1 MTDLDCY
8 VEALATGTLLGIDRH
23 WGPAQV
29 DALLGGEGHDGLNV
43 DAHNWWRDYGLAEI
57 FWQRGSLAHH
67 WRGHHFSLQLHR
79 LPHDWCTPNEML
91 RARYGEF
98 RPRTSFTD
106 LQAALAERDIPLVEV
121 PRHDEDYREYRQ
133 PSSGATVLVVNH
145 HPDPDPDYPTLAF
158 GDLYRIGSAPA
169 LPHLDRPRW
178 EALGQALTP
187 VPALSPPERAAWL
200 TEHEPTGPDQSAW
213 WHGVLTHLSDLDK
226 PFEPAQAPLLRWF
239 LHESLS
245 RPAPVIAVALDW
257 LEDLRDTSS
266 PLANATQRAT
276 NSAAP
281 TATSAPLRPDSTAAI
296 TTSAPPPPGSTVPT
310 ATNTPPVPGNAP
322 SAPGST
328 PPTPGS
334 TPPPLDATPPT
345 LASTAPLA
353 DDARPATATASALP
367 TADDIVRLA
376 LSAAPLSPAQTRW
389 ADPGVRGPDLPAQL
403 LTRDLIAAAARQR
416 RHLTSPDLREQL
428 LPWLELWPELR

>member
-57 FWQRGSLAHH
+57 FWQRRSLAHH

-98 RPRTSFTD
+98 RPRTSFAD
-106 LQAALAERDIPLVEV
+106 LHAALTERDIPLVEV
-121 PRHDEDYREYRQ
+121 PYHDEDYREYRQ

-145 HPDPDPDYPTLAF
+145 HPDPDPDRPDLAF

-169 LPHLDRPRW
+169 LPHLDRARW
-178 EALGQALTP
+178 EALGQALAP
-187 VPALSPPERAAWL
+187 VPALPLPERAAWL
-200 TEHEPTGPDQSAW
+200 TEHEPTGPDQSTW
-213 WHGVLTHLSDLDK
+213 WHGVFTHLADLDT
-226 PFEPAQAPLLRWF
+226 PFDPAQAPLLLWF
-239 LHESLS
+239 LRESLS
-245 RPAPVIAVALDW
+245 RPAPVLAVTLNW
-257 LEDLRDTSS
+257 LEDLRETLS
-266 PLANATQRAT
+266 PPASATPRAT
-276 NSAAP
+276 NSAP
-281 TATSAPLRPDSTAAI
+281 PLPD
-296 TTSAPPPPGSTVPT
+296 STVPT
-310 ATNTPPVPGNAP
+310 ANSTPPPPDSTVPTAASTPPVPGN
-322 SAPGST
+322 T
-328 PPTPGS
+328 PPAAGG
-334 TPPPLDATPPT
+334 TPPP
-345 LASTAPLA
+345 A
-353 DDARPATATASALP
+353 DDSRSAPAGALP

-376 LSAAPLSPAQTRW
+376 LAAAPLSPAQTRW

-403 LTRDLIAAAARQR
+403 LTRDLITAATRQR